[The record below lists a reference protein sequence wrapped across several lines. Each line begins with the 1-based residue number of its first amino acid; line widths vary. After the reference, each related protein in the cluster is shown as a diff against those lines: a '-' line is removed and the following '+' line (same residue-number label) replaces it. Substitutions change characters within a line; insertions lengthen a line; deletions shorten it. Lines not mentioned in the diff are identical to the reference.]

1 MNSNRHIAILDIGS
15 NAIRLV
21 IYDSLNRTPVKIHNE
36 RIVCNLAADL
46 SKTDRISDEAF
57 KKAIEGIGSFARL
70 IKDMNITNVRAVA
83 TAAIRDAE
91 NGQDLIDRVKA
102 DYNFVVEIIDGDD
115 EARLS
120 ALGVL
125 ANGMGRN
132 GIIGDFGGG
141 SLELIVVEEGE
152 VKQKVSIP
160 IGSHR
165 LLSEQSKEDI
175 IKKINEALDT
185 VDFLDSY
192 IGKNFYAL
200 GGSWRSMAKAHI
212 NMVDYP
218 IRTIDHY
225 RIEGNKVMD
234 FAQLISKQ
242 NQASMEKT
250 MGLPRK
256 RVKDLSV
263 ASLVM
268 LELFKR
274 IKPSNVYFSG
284 TGLREGLLFE
294 QMPAKSPDEDVLI
307 LSCIK
312 YVSRNSRFNDMQM
325 FEYLYD
331 WILPLFAGKD
341 AKILRWLKA
350 SCYLSDVSLYEHEEY
365 QADHAF
371 QRLLV
376 MPFYGITHEGRAFLA
391 LTEYVRYNGYIRRN
405 YRSKGKPEINRISQ
419 MILDSK
425 TVDLTLIAGLA
436 LHMAYILTG
445 GDLHLLNNSK
455 FVVEG
460 KNLKFEMKNGEK
472 IVNIDSANETL
483 LRIAEA
489 MRLELKL

>member
-1 MNSNRHIAILDIGS
+1 MNSNRYIAILDIGS

-21 IYDSLNRTPVKIHNE
+21 IYDSLNRTPVKVHNE

-46 SKTDRISDEAF
+46 SKTSLISDEAF
-57 KKAIEGIGSFARL
+57 NKAIEGIGSFARL
-70 IKDMNITNVRAVA
+70 IKDMNIVNIRAVA

-91 NGQDLIDRVKA
+91 NGQELIDKVK
-102 DYNFVVEIIDGDD
+102 DKYNFVVEIIDGDD
-115 EARLS
+115 EAYFS
-120 ALGVL
+120 ALGVM

-141 SLELIVVEEGE
+141 SLELIMVDEGE
-152 VKQKVSIP
+152 IKDKVSIP

-165 LLSEQSKEDI
+165 LLSEQSGEDVV
-175 IKKINEALDT
+175 KKINDALDT
-185 VDFLDSY
+185 VDFIDSY

-225 RIEGNKVMD
+225 RIDGSKAMD

-242 NQASMEKT
+242 NQASMEKI

-256 RVKDLSV
+256 RIKDLGV
-263 ASLVM
+263 ASVVM

-294 QMPAKSPDEDVLI
+294 QMPEKTPEEDVLI

-312 YVSRNSRFNDMQM
+312 YVSRNSRFNDMKD
-325 FEYLYD
+325 FEHLFE
-331 WILPLFAGKD
+331 WIKDLFEGQD
-341 AKILRWLKA
+341 FKIMRWLKA
-350 SCYLSDVSLYEHEEY
+350 SCYLSDISLYEHDEY

-391 LTEYVRYNGYIRRN
+391 LTQYVRYNGYLKRN
-405 YRSKGKPEINRISQ
+405 FRSKGKSEINRISQ

-445 GDLHLLNNSK
+445 GNLRLLDNSR
-455 FVVEG
+455 FVVEDRY
-460 KNLKFEMKNGEK
+460 LKFEMKNGEK
-472 IVNIDSANETL
+472 IVNIDSAYEVLTK
-483 LRIAEA
+483 IAEA
-489 MRLELKL
+489 MRLEVKI